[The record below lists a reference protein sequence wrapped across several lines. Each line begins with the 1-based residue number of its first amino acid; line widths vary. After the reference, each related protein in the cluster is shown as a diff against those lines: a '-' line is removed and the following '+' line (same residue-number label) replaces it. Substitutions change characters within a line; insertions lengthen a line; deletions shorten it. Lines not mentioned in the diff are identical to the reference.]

1 MLSGLCFHL
10 LSGVVVHG
18 QLFDFETISFV
29 VNLVSHTSEHRLGT
43 VPSSLLVLVVVR
55 EGDLGVALVR

>member
-18 QLFDFETISFV
+18 QLFNFETISFV
-29 VNLVSHTSEHRLGT
+29 VNLVSHTSEDWLGIIT
-43 VPSSLLVLVVVR
+43 SSLLVLVVV
-55 EGDLGVALVR
+55 

>member
-29 VNLVSHTSEHRLGT
+29 VNLVSHTSEDWLGT
-43 VPSSLLVLVVVR
+43 ITSSLLVLVVV
-55 EGDLGVALVR
+55 